1 MRLTMTH
8 AVVATL
14 ATTFLLLAADK
25 SGALRREVYVPPAP
39 KVAAAPA
46 PSVAAAPAFDP
57 DKGKPP
63 PHNDTVDDLPPGP
76 HRELTFLTC
85 TACHGVALIK
95 AQGLTR
101 DLWDSTIDLML
112 QRHRMP
118 PIKPE
123 ERAEILDYLA
133 ATFPPRR
140 QGRGSDNPFLK

>member
-8 AVVATL
+8 VVVVTL
-14 ATTFLLLAADK
+14 ATTFLLVAADR
-25 SGALRREVYVPPAP
+25 SGALHREVYVPPAP
-39 KVAAAPA
+39 KPLAAVAAT
-46 PSVAAAPAFDP
+46 PAFDP

-76 HRELTFLTC
+76 HRDVTFYTC

-118 PIKPE
+118 PIKPA
-123 ERAEILDYLA
+123 ERNEILDYLA

>member
-46 PSVAAAPAFDP
+46 PAFDP

-76 HRELTFLTC
+76 HRELAFLTC

-101 DLWDSTIDLML
+101 DLWDSTFDLML
-112 QRHRMP
+112 EKHRMP
-118 PIKPE
+118 PVKAE
-123 ERAEILDYLA
+123 DRAEILTYLA
-133 ATFPPRR
+133 EQFPPRR
-140 QGRGSDNPFLK
+140 KGRGNDNPFLK